1 MNTDHT
7 AAEQLNALLEH
18 FRRSGIPF
26 LPTADAAKVEQWA
39 KSNPPVQR
47 SAVVMAVDPV
57 VAKIAATRPAV
68 VPRLVAP
75 SRLDPV
81 TSPHPSLVA
90 VEEPYAGATLTQ
102 AERTSALAEISREI
116 AACLRC
122 PALASSRKSTVP
134 GEGNAMARVCFIGD
148 APGADEDASGRP
160 FADRAGQLLTK
171 MIEACTFTR
180 DDVFIMNMIRCR
192 PPNDRP
198 PAFEE
203 MEHCRGYLQRQLD
216 IIQPQYIV
224 CLGLMAAQTILNSKL
239 SIGRLRNQFHAY
251 RGSKVLVT
259 YPPSYLLREP
269 EVKKAAWADL
279 QFLLRDMGIELPKR

>member
-1 MNTDHT
+1 
-7 AAEQLNALLEH
+7 
-18 FRRSGIPF
+18 
-26 LPTADAAKVEQWA
+26 
-39 KSNPPVQR
+39 
-47 SAVVMAVDPV
+47 
-57 VAKIAATRPAV
+57 
-68 VPRLVAP
+68 
-75 SRLDPV
+75 
-81 TSPHPSLVA
+81 
-90 VEEPYAGATLTQ
+90 
-102 AERTSALAEISREI
+102 
-116 AACLRC
+116 
-122 PALASSRKSTVP
+122 
-134 GEGNAMARVCFIGD
+134 MARVCFIGD